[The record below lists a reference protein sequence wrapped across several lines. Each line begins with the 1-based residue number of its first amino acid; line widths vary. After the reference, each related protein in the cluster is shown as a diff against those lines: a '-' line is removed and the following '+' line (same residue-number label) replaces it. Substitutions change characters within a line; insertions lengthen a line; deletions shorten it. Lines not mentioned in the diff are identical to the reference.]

1 MDSKRAE
8 EQLDAIAALRPE
20 VAATLLTLAAR
31 NPGLNDDLYATMLR
45 LYRESRPAEI
55 LPIADALGEIS
66 DSERAA
72 QDEFMRAL
80 LQGRNTTM
88 AERAAPLLAS
98 GGAFI
103 AVGALHLAG
112 KTGLVE
118 RFRAGGYTVT
128 KVW

>member
-1 MDSKRAE
+1 
-8 EQLDAIAALRPE
+8 
-20 VAATLLTLAAR
+20 
-31 NPGLNDDLYATMLR
+31 
-45 LYRESRPAEI
+45 
-55 LPIADALGEIS
+55 
-66 DSERAA
+66 
-72 QDEFMRAL
+72 MRAL
-80 LQGRNTTM
+80 LQGRNATM

-118 RFRAGGYTVT
+118 RFRAQGYTVT